1 MPSISAR
8 FTPQRQLFWAA
19 TSGLEPWKW
28 PAGMFPALPGP
39 AEKHTRKGMGLSN
52 KVPRGAAHLARMV
65 ARNGVEMASSMAQ
78 RGAREQPQL
87 GIHHVDGRLKF
98 DQAQTVPLSRETFPL
113 RKDDH
118 R

>member
-1 MPSISAR
+1 
-8 FTPQRQLFWAA
+8 
-19 TSGLEPWKW
+19 
-28 PAGMFPALPGP
+28 MFPALPGP
-39 AEKHTRKGMGLSN
+39 AEKHTRKGMDLSN